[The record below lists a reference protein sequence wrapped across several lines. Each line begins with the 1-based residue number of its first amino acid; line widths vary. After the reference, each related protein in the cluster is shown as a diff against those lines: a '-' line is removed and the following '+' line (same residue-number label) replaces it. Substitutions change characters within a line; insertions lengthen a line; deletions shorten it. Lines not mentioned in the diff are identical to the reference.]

1 MIRYPWKEAEIEN
14 LVDANVPNWRR
25 NAARRT
31 RRLIVKG
38 FYEEKTTIWSDI
50 KSIYTE
56 KQHNKCIY
64 CEQQLE
70 PNSSIAWDLE
80 HFRPKGRINKWIPSE
95 TLAELEEN
103 AKSGLDYDKVSLGEE
118 HDTGYYR
125 LAYHLW
131 NYAVSCKKCNSSFKG
146 DFFPIA
152 TDRILDK
159 DHPREYTSEQAYLV
173 YPFGEIKDDYASD
186 DPEDLIVFY
195 LHMARPRYSLE
206 EDSRKYRRACVIID
220 FLGLNREGLRIE
232 RAKYLYFTAVRNLSD
247 TNRVSLIC
255 SEEAQF
261 TSCVRC
267 FVKDCKEYPEF
278 ITIAEQALEE
288 ELKRL
293 KIIPSERTAG

>member
-1 MIRYPWKEAEIEN
+1 MISYLWTEAEIES
-14 LVDANVPNWRR
+14 LIDAKIPNWRR

-70 PNSSIAWDLE
+70 PNASIVWDLE
-80 HFRPKGRINKWIPSE
+80 HFRPKGNISKLLPE
-95 TLAELEEN
+95 EMLAKLDDD
-103 AKSGLDYDKVSLGEE
+103 AKSGLDYERVSLGEE

-125 LAYHLW
+125 LTYHLW
-131 NYAVSCKKCNSSFKG
+131 NYAASCKKCNSSFKG
-146 DFFPIA
+146 DYLPIA
-152 TDRILDK
+152 GERIFDK
-159 DHPREYTSEQAYLV
+159 SHPRDYDSEQAYLI
-173 YPFGEIKDDYASD
+173 YPFGESKDDYAND
-186 DPEDLIVFY
+186 DPEDLIEFY
-195 LHMARPRYSLE
+195 LHMARPRYAFE
-206 EDSRKYRRACVIID
+206 ENPRKYRRACVIID

-232 RAKYLYFTAVRNLSD
+232 RAKYLHLAVINNLND
-247 TNRVSLIC
+247 PRRVNLLC

-267 FVKDCKEYPEF
+267 FVKECKEDPEF
-278 ITIAEQALEE
+278 ISIAEEALEE

-293 KIIPSERTAG
+293 KIIRRETPAE